1 MIEVTTVSP
10 LSGTGVALVTPFDA
24 DGQIDWT
31 ALHKLLAFT
40 AEGVDYWV
48 VNGTTGES
56 PVLSKEERKKL
67 LAFVKQNNFKNL
79 PIVWGL
85 GGNHT
90 QELIAQIKETD
101 WDGVTAVLSVSPYY
115 NKPSQEGIY
124 QHYCAVADAS
134 PVPVLL
140 YNVPGRTGSNISG
153 ATTVRLAAHPN
164 IIGTKDASGDFEQY
178 TYIAK
183 NAPPGFL
190 LISGD
195 DMLTVPLIAIG
206 GKGVISVLANAFP
219 VSFAQMTRYAL
230 QGNFAKAA
238 QLMYGFAD
246 INGLL
251 YKEGNPTGIK
261 YVLSRL
267 DICEP
272 HLRLP
277 NVPPSENLRQ
287 QLDEV
292 LTLLMK
298 TTQLTFSIV

>member
-1 MIEVTTVSP
+1 MIDVTTVSP
-10 LSGTGVALVTPFDA
+10 FCGTGVALVTPFDA
-24 DGQIDWT
+24 SGRIDWL
-31 ALHKLLAFT
+31 ALQKLLAFT

-67 LAFVKQNNFKNL
+67 LAFVKENNPKNL

-90 QELIAQIKETD
+90 QEVLAQIQETD
-101 WDGVTAVLSVSPYY
+101 WSGVAAVLSVSPYY
-115 NKPSQEGIY
+115 NKPSQEGIFR
-124 QHYCAVADAS
+124 HYCAIADAS

-140 YNVPGRTGSNISG
+140 YNVPGRTGSNVSA

-164 IIGTKDASGDFEQY
+164 IIGTKDASGNFEQY

-183 NAPPGFL
+183 HAPPDFL

-195 DMLTVPLIAIG
+195 DLLTIPLIAIG

-230 QGNFAKAA
+230 QGNFEKAA
-238 QLMYGFAD
+238 KLLYSFAD

-261 YVLSRL
+261 YVLSL
-267 DICEP
+267 LGICQP

-277 NVPPSENLRQ
+277 NTVPSEELRRELELALEAMQ
-287 QLDEV
+287 PEV
-292 LTLLMK
+292 HPLII
-298 TTQLTFSIV
+298 S

>member
-1 MIEVTTVSP
+1 MTDVTTV
-10 LSGTGVALVTPFDA
+10 LYGTGVALVTPFDA
-24 DGQIDWT
+24 NGQIDFV
-31 ALHKLLAFT
+31 ALHRLLAFT

-67 LAFVKQNNFKNL
+67 LAFVKENNPKKL
-79 PIVWGL
+79 PIVWGM

-90 QELIAQIKETD
+90 QELVAQIKETD
-101 WDGVTAVLSVSPYY
+101 LSGIAAVLSVSPYY
-115 NKPSQEGIY
+115 NKPSQEGIFR
-124 QHYCAVADAS
+124 HYMAVADAC

-183 NAPPGFL
+183 NAPKDFL

-219 VSFAQMTRYAL
+219 VSFAQMTRAAL
-230 QGNFAKAA
+230 QGNFAEAA
-238 QLMYGFAD
+238 QIMYSFAD

-267 DICEP
+267 GICEP

-277 NVPPSENLRQ
+277 NVPPSEELGNKLDAALAAITADTQ
-287 QLDEV
+287 QLV
-292 LTLLMK
+292 GA
-298 TTQLTFSIV
+298 

>member
-1 MIEVTTVSP
+1 MTDVITV
-10 LSGTGVALVTPFDA
+10 LCGTGVALVTPFDA
-24 DGQIDWT
+24 NGQIDFA

-56 PVLSKEERKKL
+56 AVLLKGEQKKL
-67 LAFVKQNNFKNL
+67 LAFVKENNPKNL
-79 PIVWGL
+79 PIVWGM

-90 QELIAQIKETD
+90 QELIAQIKDTD
-101 WDGVTAVLSVSPYY
+101 LSGVAAILSVSPYY

-124 QHYCAVADAS
+124 RHYVAVADAS

-140 YNVPGRTGSNISG
+140 YNVPSRTGSNVTG

-183 NAPPGFL
+183 NAPDGFL

-195 DMLTVPLIAIG
+195 DMLTVPLISIG

-219 VSFAQMTRYAL
+219 VTFAQMTRLAL
-230 QGNFAKAA
+230 QGNFADAA

-246 INGLL
+246 INSLL

-267 DICEP
+267 GICEP

-277 NVPPSENLRQ
+277 NVLPSEKLCR
-287 QLDEV
+287 QLDEI
-292 LTLLMK
+292 LALLMK
-298 TTQLTFSIV
+298 TTQLTSSTV

>member
-1 MIEVTTVSP
+1 MTEVTTV
-10 LSGTGVALVTPFDA
+10 LYGTGVALVTPFDA
-24 DGQIDWT
+24 NGQIDFA

-67 LAFVKQNNFKNL
+67 LAFVKENNPKNL
-79 PIVWGL
+79 PIVWGM

-101 WDGVTAVLSVSPYY
+101 LSGVAAILSVSPYY

-124 QHYCAVADAS
+124 RHYTAVADAC

-183 NAPPGFL
+183 NAPDDFL

-195 DMLTVPLIAIG
+195 DMLTVPLISIG

-219 VSFAQMTRYAL
+219 VSFAQMTRAAL
-230 QGNFAKAA
+230 QGNFAEAA
-238 QLMYGFAD
+238 QLMYNFAD
-246 INGLL
+246 INGML

-267 DICEP
+267 GICEP
-272 HLRLP
+272 YLRLP
-277 NVPPSENLRQ
+277 NVTPSEELGKNLNAALAAMTTYARQ
-287 QLDEV
+287 LV
-292 LTLLMK
+292 G
-298 TTQLTFSIV
+298 V

>member
-1 MIEVTTVSP
+1 MTDVTTV
-10 LSGTGVALVTPFDA
+10 LYGTGVALVTPFDA
-24 DGQIDWT
+24 NGQIDFV

-67 LAFVKQNNFKNL
+67 LAFVKENNPKKL
-79 PIVWGL
+79 PIVWGM

-90 QELIAQIKETD
+90 QELVAQIKETD
-101 WDGVTAVLSVSPYY
+101 LSGVAAVLSVSPYY
-115 NKPSQEGIY
+115 NKPSQEGIFR
-124 QHYCAVADAS
+124 HYTAVADAC

-183 NAPPGFL
+183 NAPEGFL

-219 VSFAQMTRYAL
+219 VSFAQMTRAAL
-230 QGNFAKAA
+230 QGNFAEAA
-238 QLMYGFAD
+238 QMMYSFAN

-267 DICEP
+267 GICEP

-277 NVPPSENLRQ
+277 NVLPSEELSNKLDAALAAITAETQ
-287 QLDEV
+287 QLV
-292 LTLLMK
+292 GA
-298 TTQLTFSIV
+298 

>member
-1 MIEVTTVSP
+1 MTNVTTV
-10 LSGTGVALVTPFDA
+10 LYGTGVALVTPFDA
-24 DGQIDWT
+24 NGQIDFA

-67 LAFVKQNNFKNL
+67 LAFVKENNPKKL
-79 PIVWGL
+79 PIVWGM

-90 QELIAQIKETD
+90 QELVAQIIETD
-101 WDGVTAVLSVSPYY
+101 WSGVAAVLSVSPYY
-115 NKPSQEGIY
+115 NKPSQEGIFR
-124 QHYCAVADAS
+124 HYTAVADAC

-183 NAPPGFL
+183 NAPKGFL

-219 VSFAQMTRYAL
+219 VSFAQMTRAAL
-230 QGNFAKAA
+230 QGNFAEAA
-238 QLMYGFAD
+238 QIMYSFAD

-267 DICEP
+267 GICKP

-277 NVPPSENLRQ
+277 NVPPSEELGNKLDAALAAITADTQ
-287 QLDEV
+287 QLVGE
-292 LTLLMK
+292 
-298 TTQLTFSIV
+298 